1 MTDSNRPNLTER
13 QEQVLNA
20 IREFITDHGY
30 PPSIRE
36 LGALVGIRSTNGVSD
51 HLKALERKG
60 YLTRGDFKSRTLIPV
75 DVPEPAFEPDLN
87 ENVVRIPV
95 LGQIAAGNPIL
106 AVESQDDSVY
116 VDRFFLGNDD
126 PVFGLRVTGESMIGD
141 GIFDGDYIFVKKRST
156 ARPGEIVVAMI
167 DGEATVK
174 RYFPDGNRIRFQPS
188 NPTMDPIFVYARD
201 FLPTQILGIVVGV
214 YRRYN

>member
-75 DVPEPAFEPDLN
+75 DVPEPAFDQISTKTLYASLFSAKSPQEPLSSQLSAKT
-87 ENVVRIPV
+87 IPSMW
-95 LGQIAAGNPIL
+95 IAFSS
-106 AVESQDDSVY
+106 E
-116 VDRFFLGNDD
+116 
-126 PVFGLRVTGESMIGD
+126 
-141 GIFDGDYIFVKKRST
+141 
-156 ARPGEIVVAMI
+156 
-167 DGEATVK
+167 
-174 RYFPDGNRIRFQPS
+174 
-188 NPTMDPIFVYARD
+188 TMTLYSD
-201 FLPTQILGIVVGV
+201 
-214 YRRYN
+214 

>member
-1 MTDSNRPNLTER
+1 MTNTSRPSLTER
-13 QEQVLNA
+13 QEQILNV
-20 IREFITDHGY
+20 IRDFIADQGY

-36 LGALVGIRSTNGVSD
+36 LGAIVGIRSTNGVSD

-60 YLTRGDFKSRTLIPV
+60 YLTRGDFKSRALIPV
-75 DVPEPAFEPDLN
+75 DATEPSFEPDLTD
-87 ENVVRIPV
+87 NVIRIPV
-95 LGQIAAGNPIL
+95 LGKIAAGNPIL

-116 VDRFFLGNDD
+116 VDKFFLGNDD

-188 NPTMDPIFVYARD
+188 NPTMEPIFVYARD
-201 FLPTQILGIVVGV
+201 FLPTQILGVVVGV